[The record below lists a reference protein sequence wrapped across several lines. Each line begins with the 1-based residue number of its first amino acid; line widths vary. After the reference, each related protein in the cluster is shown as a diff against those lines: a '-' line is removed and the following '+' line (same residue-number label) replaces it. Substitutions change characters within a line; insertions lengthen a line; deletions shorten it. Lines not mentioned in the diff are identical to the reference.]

1 MQVSHICRMEKY
13 TMYNLLMILLVTDN
27 LKVNIQVEVKWYM
40 LLADAVLINQKI
52 KRVNKL
58 VFG

>member
-1 MQVSHICRMEKY
+1 
-13 TMYNLLMILLVTDN
+13 MYNLLMILLVTDN
-27 LKVNIQVEVKWYM
+27 LKANIQVEVKWYM